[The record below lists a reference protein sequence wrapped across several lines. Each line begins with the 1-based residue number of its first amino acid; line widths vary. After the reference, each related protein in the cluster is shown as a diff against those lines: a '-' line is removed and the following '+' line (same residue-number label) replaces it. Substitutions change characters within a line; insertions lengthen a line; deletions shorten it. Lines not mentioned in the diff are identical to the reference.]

1 MKKIKKKPRKER
13 LNKNTMSKSNKY
25 DVYGEINGIGEAI
38 DANSKT
44 KLTNKSRDDLD
55 HDVLIV
61 EMKLQLKE
69 EVTIN
74 EDVQTKVFSKAMN
87 ERWISKGDDANV
99 MDNKDGKPNHKHHNC
114 KWKGKKAFQCERTT
128 QKVKSNSAFAGNV
141 MNVRSMVMRSG
152 ISWLNL
158 RMETK
163 AQWIM
168 KK

>member
-87 ERWISKGDDANV
+87 ERWISKGDNND
-99 MDNKDGKPNHKHHNC
+99 DTDDKDGKPNVARHKC
-114 KWKGKKAFQCERTT
+114 EGKDKKAF
-128 QKVKSNSAFAGNV
+128 
-141 MNVRSMVMRSG
+141 
-152 ISWLNL
+152 
-158 RMETK
+158 
-163 AQWIM
+163 
-168 KK
+168 